1 QAAIEQLDFAKRRA
15 GGNFQLAARLD
26 ARQQEIRQQE
36 KMVKEMFR

>member
-1 QAAIEQLDFAKRRA
+1 
-15 GGNFQLAARLD
+15 RLD